1 MLLIT
6 DLSKYNVKID
16 ADFKQGFLN
25 KFHVS
30 NNRTNLAILPSPIM
44 VLFHDAFSEIIAAS

>member
-6 DLSKYNVKID
+6 DLSKYNVKIG

-44 VLFHDAFSEIIAAS
+44 VLFHNAFSEIIAAS